1 MKRSEINRA
10 FREATTC
17 FEQNSWA
24 LPPEPHWDMTDFGLG
39 RFWDSGLVLINLAEE
54 PEYCE
59 KLMFAVR
66 NQVTPLHAHRMKKED
81 IVCRHGGL
89 VIELWAGRP
98 DAVEPGSPL
107 SVKVNGR
114 TRKVASGDMV
124 RLSAG
129 ERITLTPGTYHA
141 FWPESESCI
150 IGEVST
156 SNDDTNDNFFVDPKI
171 GRFPEI
177 EEDEPG
183 EITLISETTE

>member
-1 MKRSEINRA
+1 
-10 FREATTC
+10 
-17 FEQNSWA
+17 
-24 LPPEPHWDMTDFGLG
+24 MTDFGLG
-39 RFWDSGLVLINLAEE
+39 RFWGSGLVLINLAEE

-66 NQVTPLHAHRMKKED
+66 NQITPLHAHRMKKED
-81 IVCRHGGL
+81 IVCRHGCL

-98 DAVEPGSPL
+98 DAVEKGSPF
-107 SVKVNGR
+107 KVNVNGQS
-114 TRKVASGDMV
+114 RKVASGDTV

-129 ERITLTPGTYHA
+129 ERITLTPGIFHA

-156 SNDDTNDNFFVDPKI
+156 ANDDANDNFFVDPEI

-177 EEDEPG
+177 EEDEPA

>member
-1 MKRSEINRA
+1 
-10 FREATTC
+10 
-17 FEQNSWA
+17 
-24 LPPEPHWDMTDFGLG
+24 MTDFGLG
-39 RFWDSGLVLINLAEE
+39 RFWDFGLVLINLAEE

-66 NQVTPLHAHRMKKED
+66 NQVTPLHAHKMKKED

-89 VIELWAGRP
+89 VIELWADRP
-98 DAVEPGSPL
+98 DMVEKGSPL
-107 SVKVNGR
+107 SVNINGQS
-114 TRKVASGDMV
+114 RKVASGDAV

-129 ERITLTPGTYHA
+129 ERITLTPGIFHA
-141 FWPESESCI
+141 FWPESECCI

-156 SNDDTNDNFFVDPKI
+156 ANDDANDNFFVDPEI

-183 EITLISETTE
+183 EITLISETTK